1 MTDPRNAAR
10 RRYTWRIAVSTAA
23 YLMFLAAALR
33 LVGGGIVTGPAAYV
47 LGALPGVAVV
57 GIFWAFARLLIEEKD
72 EYQRLLLVG
81 QSLMATGF
89 TLSVVTVWGFLENFR
104 LVPHVDAFYI
114 AVLWFV
120 GLGIGSVYN
129 RISLGAG
136 DCATGQ

>member
-1 MTDPRNAAR
+1 
-10 RRYTWRIAVSTAA
+10 
-23 YLMFLAAALR
+23 MFLAAALR